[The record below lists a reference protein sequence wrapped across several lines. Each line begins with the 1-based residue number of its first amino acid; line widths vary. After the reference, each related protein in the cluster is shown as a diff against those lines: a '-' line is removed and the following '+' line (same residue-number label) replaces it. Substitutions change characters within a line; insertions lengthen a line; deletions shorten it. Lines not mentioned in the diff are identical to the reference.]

1 VKKKLLEKIHS
12 LKIYYYYRKV
22 LETLHLYPSWHKF
35 VNFSKHYFGGLYDRL
50 DRHHVF
56 LLSGGLAFSLFV
68 CIVPLTLIIFWLLG
82 KFLNSAEVES
92 QIITLIDTIIPYDT
106 YAQFVKEIIFDRVHE
121 VIEYRNIAGFVGI
134 IGLFFAAS
142 GFASS
147 LRTVLNKVFG
157 TDLDINIFL
166 GKLRDFFVIILVVLS
181 FLFMML
187 ALPLLDF
194 LRTLAESTE
203 YLQIFNQPIFQ
214 RAFTALFSLFIMF
227 LIFSVTYK
235 FMPIIKIR
243 KRSVLIGALW
253 ASLLWVTAKI
263 LFGLYLTSF
272 TTFSRI
278 YGAYAFVIVVAFW
291 IYYTSAV
298 FIVGAEIGKLFDE
311 RVDERQKQKEEE
323 QQQIPEPPV
332 DSEV

>member
-1 VKKKLLEKIHS
+1 M
-12 LKIYYYYRKV
+12 
-22 LETLHLYPSWHKF
+22 HLIPAWHRF
-35 VNFSKHYFGGLYDRL
+35 VNFCKHYFGGLYDRL

-56 LLSGGLAFSLFV
+56 LLSGGVAFSLFV
-68 CIVPLTLIIFWLLG
+68 CIVPLTLIIFWILG
-82 KFLNSAEVES
+82 KILDSAEVEV
-92 QIITLIDTIIPYDT
+92 QIVHLIDTVIPYDT
-106 YAQFVKEIIFDRVHE
+106 YAQFVRDIIFKRVHE
-121 VIEYRNIAGFVGI
+121 VIQYRNLAGFVGI
-134 IGLFFAAS
+134 VGLFFAAS

-181 FLFMML
+181 FLVMIL

-194 LRTLAESTE
+194 FRTIAESTE
-203 YLQIFNQPIFQ
+203 YLQVFNQPIFQ
-214 RAFTALFSLFIMF
+214 RVFTSLFSLFIMY

-253 ASLLWVTAKI
+253 ASILWVTAKI
-263 LFGLYLTSF
+263 IFGLYLSSF

-298 FIVGAEIGKLFDE
+298 FIVGAEVGKLFDE
-311 RVDERQKQKEEE
+311 RVDEKQKLLQKQ
-323 QQQIPEPPV
+323 EPPP
-332 DSEV
+332 DSDI

>member
-1 VKKKLLEKIHS
+1 MKNKILEKIRS
-12 LKIYYYYRKV
+12 LKLYSTFRKIRFR
-22 LETLHLYPSWHKF
+22 LHLIPAWHRFVKF
-35 VNFSKHYFGGLYDRL
+35 FKHYFGGLYDRL

-68 CIVPLTLIIFWLLG
+68 CIIPLTLIIFWLLG
-82 KFLNSAEVES
+82 KFLDSSEVEI
-92 QIITLIDTIIPYDT
+92 QIINLIDTVIPYDT

-121 VIEYRNIAGFVGI
+121 VIQYRNIAGFVGI

-181 FLFMML
+181 FLVMLL

-194 LRTLAESTE
+194 FRTLAESTP

-214 RAFTALFSLFIMF
+214 RVFTSLFSLFIMF
-227 LIFSVTYK
+227 FLFSVTYK

-243 KRSVLIGALW
+243 KRSVLMGALW

-263 LFGLYLTSF
+263 MFGLYLQSF

-298 FIVGAEIGKLFDE
+298 FIVGAEVGKLFDE
-311 RVDERQKQKEEE
+311 RVDEKQKKNKIEKQEV
-323 QQQIPEPPV
+323 PA
-332 DSEV
+332 DSDV

>member
-1 VKKKLLEKIHS
+1 MKNKLIEKIRS
-12 LKIYYYYRKV
+12 LKIYTYFRKIRFR
-22 LETLHLYPSWHKF
+22 LHLIPAWHRFVKF
-35 VNFSKHYFGGLYDRL
+35 FKHYFGGLYDRL

-68 CIVPLTLIIFWLLG
+68 CIVPLTLIIFWILG
-82 KFLNSAEVES
+82 KILDSAEVEV
-92 QIITLIDTIIPYDT
+92 QIVHLIDTVIPYNT

-121 VIEYRNIAGFVGI
+121 VIRYRNLAGFVGI

-166 GKLRDFFVIILVVLS
+166 GKLRDFLVIILVVLS
-181 FLFMML
+181 FLVMIF

-194 LRTLAESTE
+194 FRTLAESTE
-203 YLQIFNQPIFQ
+203 YLQVFNQPIFQ
-214 RAFTALFSLFIMF
+214 RAFTSLFSLFIMY
-227 LIFSVTYK
+227 LIFSITYK

-253 ASLLWVTAKI
+253 ASILWVTAKI
-263 LFGLYLTSF
+263 IFGVYLSTF

-278 YGAYAFVIVVAFW
+278 YGAYAFVIVIAFW

-298 FIVGAEIGKLFDE
+298 FIIGAEVGKLFDE
-311 RVDERQKQKEEE
+311 RVDEKQKL
-323 QQQIPEPPV
+323 QQQQEAPP

>member
-1 VKKKLLEKIHS
+1 MKNKLIEKIRS
-12 LKIYYYYRKV
+12 LKIYTYFRKIRFR
-22 LETLHLYPSWHKF
+22 LHLIPAWHRFVKF
-35 VNFSKHYFGGLYDRL
+35 FKHYFGGLYDRL

-68 CIVPLTLIIFWLLG
+68 CIVPLTLIIFWILG
-82 KFLNSAEVES
+82 KILDSAEVEV
-92 QIITLIDTIIPYDT
+92 QIVHLIDTVIPYNT

-121 VIEYRNIAGFVGI
+121 VIRYRNLAGFVGI

-166 GKLRDFFVIILVVLS
+166 GKLRDFLVIILVVLS
-181 FLFMML
+181 FLVMIF

-194 LRTLAESTE
+194 FRTLAESTE
-203 YLQIFNQPIFQ
+203 YLQVFNQPIFQ
-214 RAFTALFSLFIMF
+214 RAFTSLFSLFIMY
-227 LIFSVTYK
+227 LIFSITYK

-253 ASLLWVTAKI
+253 ASILWVTAKI
-263 LFGLYLTSF
+263 IFGVYLSTF

-278 YGAYAFVIVVAFW
+278 YGAYAFVIVIAFW

-298 FIVGAEIGKLFDE
+298 FIVGAEVGKLFDE
-311 RVDERQKQKEEE
+311 RVDERQKL
-323 QQQIPEPPV
+323 QQQQESPP